1 MAPTT
6 TSGAAAQAAALAQ
19 ARLPPLQ
26 QGPGFQGGPSAG
38 AVPADWARAY
48 REQQHKAAQVSLLG
62 VSLDPSFACG
72 SACYFALLC
81 GIVKAAM

>member
-6 TSGAAAQAAALAQ
+6 TSGAAAQVAALAQ

-48 REQQHKAAQVSLLG
+48 REQQHKAAQVSLL
-62 VSLDPSFACG
+62 VTPALHVDPG
-72 SACYFALLC
+72 QSAADLLC
-81 GIVKAAM
+81 SMEALHQ